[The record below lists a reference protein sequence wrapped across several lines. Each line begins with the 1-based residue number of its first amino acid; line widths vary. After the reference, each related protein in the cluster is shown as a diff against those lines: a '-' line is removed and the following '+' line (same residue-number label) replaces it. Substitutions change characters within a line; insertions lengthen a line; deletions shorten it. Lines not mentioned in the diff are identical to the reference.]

1 VLRAETNGPGGGGG
15 RGGEELRGD
24 CPSFPTSF
32 RARRQDKVLPS
43 PLSLSLS
50 LSLSVFLF
58 ACLSVCLPLLP
69 MSRTL
74 YARCRVSCQRS
85 RVYDTVPF
93 SLFSLVP
100 PAILFSRRSFNIAGP
115 LSLLFSFLPSRFLI
129 SPLPLSRFYIFEP
142 FRESLPIYSYP
153 LLDCSSCSSSWIV

>member
-15 RGGEELRGD
+15 RGGRNSVAIVHRSRPRSEHEGRTKF
-24 CPSFPTSF
+24 CPP
-32 RARRQDKVLPS
+32 P
-43 PLSLSLS
+43 SLSLS